1 MVTIEDYVLHG
12 TDAQKAYLQGL
23 TWPQVVGAVVDRAGD
38 AIAVFDGP
46 HTYRWRDWW
55 TAAGQLAAGLH
66 AFGIQKGDVVAV
78 YLPNSW
84 EFLVAHLGIAW
95 VGAVMLPL
103 HLAHGEHELRALLE
117 RVDARLII
125 MTAEWRGKNYRAL
138 GEALETPDRRVIWV
152 GPSLADD
159 LRWEGFMGSRHM
171 SVPLARLDPNDP
183 FVLLA
188 SSGTASSR
196 PKICLHSH
204 DGLLS
209 NAWAAARDGKYQ
221 LQDVIIS
228 ASPFSHA
235 FGLLSVHLSAVTGHA
250 MALLPY
256 WDVSLL
262 SERVQAS
269 RASVLFAVPAQLRDL
284 VDQGPSLTLREV
296 RTGGAAVPADLVED
310 VRRHL
315 QAGVIVQWGMTEVGA
330 GCYTRPDDDADVASR
345 SVGRPCRG
353 AEVRVVENGRDVEPG
368 QLGELWYRSPYQ
380 FRGYYRD
387 PELSRQIVDD
397 EGWIHTGDLAQMNPD
412 GTVQYRGRRTELINR
427 GGLKFSALE
436 VESLLTDLP
445 GVSQLAVIAQPDR
458 RLGERA
464 LLVVALKPGTRLE
477 LTDVRDH
484 LAQKQL
490 AKYKWPEELVV
501 LNRLPTTPSGK
512 IARARLEE
520 AVRTVQKGWSDAVSG
535 N

>member
-1 MVTIEDYVLHG
+1 
-12 TDAQKAYLQGL
+12 
-23 TWPQVVGAVVDRAGD
+23 
-38 AIAVFDGP
+38 
-46 HTYRWRDWW
+46 
-55 TAAGQLAAGLH
+55 
-66 AFGIQKGDVVAV
+66 
-78 YLPNSW
+78 
-84 EFLVAHLGIAW
+84 
-95 VGAVMLPL
+95 
-103 HLAHGEHELRALLE
+103 
-117 RVDARLII
+117 
-125 MTAEWRGKNYRAL
+125 
-138 GEALETPDRRVIWV
+138 
-152 GPSLADD
+152 
-159 LRWEGFMGSRHM
+159 MGSRHM